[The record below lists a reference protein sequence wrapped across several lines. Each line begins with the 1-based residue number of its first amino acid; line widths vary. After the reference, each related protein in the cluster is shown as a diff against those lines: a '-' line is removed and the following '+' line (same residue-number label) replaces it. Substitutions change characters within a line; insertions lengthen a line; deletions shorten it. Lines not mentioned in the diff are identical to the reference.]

1 MYLLF
6 AVTCYNIKVITNML
20 AIELALFVYFS
31 LAVLYTLLPSVAGN
45 FRKKVIPPSR
55 HAHFN
60 KIAVFVPAYKEDA
73 IIYPIAQKLLQQNY
87 PKEAYDIVVIADSL
101 QAATLKKLSGL
112 PVVVIEVKFE
122 KSTKTKSLVY
132 ALEKLDGQYD
142 IAMIS
147 DADNILEADFLSQL
161 NQAYNAGYMAIQGK
175 RVAKN
180 LNTTFAVLDA
190 ISEIIN
196 NHIFRKGFNALGL
209 SSSLIGSGMAF
220 RYEDLKNCLKN
231 INAVGGF
238 DRVLQL
244 YIIEKGH
251 KILYLESALIYD
263 EKIEN
268 SQAFTSQRRR
278 WIASQFIYLARY
290 FKKGMKS
297 LFQGNFDYF
306 NASVLYNLFLPR
318 TLTLGFLFII
328 SLVTLIV
335 NKVFFIPFYWWAFLF
350 LLNSFALIIAVPRKF
365 YDKKF
370 LTAIMNVPRVFLIM
384 FSLLFKLKGADKKF
398 IHTKHTKVDI
408 DENIISQKTL

>member
-1 MYLLF
+1 MAVIELILF
-6 AVTCYNIKVITNML
+6 TYFGL
-20 AIELALFVYFS
+20 AI
-31 LAVLYTLLPSVAGN
+31 LYTLIPSIAGN
-45 FRKKVIPPSR
+45 FRKKTFPAPSR
-55 HAHFN
+55 TCFN
-60 KIAVFVPAYKEDA
+60 KIAVFVPAYKEDE
-73 IIYPIAQKLLQQNY
+73 IIHPIAKKLLEQNY

-101 QAATLKKLSGL
+101 QPATLEKLNGL
-112 PVVVIEVKFE
+112 PVKVIEVNFE

-132 ALEKLDGQYD
+132 ALQQLDGQYD

-147 DADNILEADFLSQL
+147 DADNILATDFLSQI
-161 NQAYNAGYMAIQGK
+161 NTAYNYGYLAIQGK

-180 LNTTFAVLDA
+180 LNTTFAMLDA

-231 INAVGGF
+231 IDAVGGF

-251 KILYLESALIYD
+251 KILYLETALIYD

-268 SQAFTSQRRR
+268 SQAFTHQRRR

-290 FKKGMKS
+290 FRKGMKA
-297 LFQGNFDYF
+297 FFKGNFDYF

-318 TLTLGFLFII
+318 TLTLGFLLII
-328 SLVTLIV
+328 SLVTLIF
-335 NKVFFIPFYWWAFLF
+335 NKVFFIPFYWWGLLF
-350 LLNSFALIIAVPRKF
+350 LLNIFALIIAVPRKF

-370 LTAIMNVPRVFLIM
+370 LGAIISVPRVFLIM
-384 FSLLFKLKGADKKF
+384 FFLLFKLKGADKKF

-408 DENIISQKTL
+408 DENAISKKRL